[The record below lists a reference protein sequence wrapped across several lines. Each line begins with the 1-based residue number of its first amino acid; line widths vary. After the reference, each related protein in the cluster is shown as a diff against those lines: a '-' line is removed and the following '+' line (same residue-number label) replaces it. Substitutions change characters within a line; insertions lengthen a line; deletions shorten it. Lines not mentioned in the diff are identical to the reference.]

1 MSENI
6 PAPFSC
12 THSPNFPE
20 LLHKMG
26 CTLVLSTYQAGK
38 VVFVSAKDEENLIQ
52 LPRTF
57 KKAMGIAIDQ
67 SQQKMAIATKDEV
80 VVTINSKALAD
91 SYPNKKGVYDALY
104 MPRAT
109 YYTGLVDMHDLHFG
123 ENNKIW
129 GINTVLGALCEIDAD
144 FSFKPVWKPYF
155 LSDYVAEDRCHLNG
169 LAMKN
174 KQPKY
179 VTALGS
185 GNTAGSWR
193 ETITNGGI
201 VMDVEQNKIIAEGL
215 GMPHSPRLYDD
226 GLYLALSAEE
236 RIIRINPETYKQ
248 ETVAKVDGFIRG
260 MSRIG
265 DYLFVGKSKFRKN
278 SSTFSKLAIA
288 DKATEAGID
297 MIHIPT
303 GTTMSQLRYQASVDE
318 IYDVQIL
325 QGIRRPNI
333 LNTYTDLHK
342 FALVTPD
349 STFWADPEAMK
360 EKL

>member
-12 THSPNFPE
+12 THTPNFPE
-20 LLHKMG
+20 LLQKMG
-26 CTLVLSTYQAGK
+26 CTVLISTYQAAK
-38 VVFVSAKDEENLIQ
+38 VVMIGAKDENHLIQ

-57 KKAMGIAIDQ
+57 KKAMGIAIDE

-80 VVTINSKALAD
+80 ILTINSSELAQ
-91 SYPNKKGVYDALY
+91 SYPNKQGVYDALY

-109 YYTGLVDMHDLHFG
+109 YYTGVVDMHDLHFG
-123 ENNKIW
+123 ENGKIW

-169 LAMKN
+169 LAMKDG
-174 KQPKY
+174 KPKY

-201 VMDVEQNKIIAEGL
+201 VMDVDQNKIVVEGL
-215 GMPHSPRLYDD
+215 GMPHSPRLYED
-226 GLYLALSAEE
+226 GLYVALSAEE
-236 RIIRINPETYKQ
+236 RIIRINPETYEV

-260 MSRIG
+260 MSRVG
-265 DYLFVGKSKFRKN
+265 DYLFVGKSKLRKN
-278 SSTFSKLAIA
+278 SSTFSKLKIA
-288 DKATEAGID
+288 DRATEAGID
-297 MIHIPT
+297 MVHIPT
-303 GTTMSQLRYQASVDE
+303 GTVMSKLRYLASVDE
-318 IYDVQIL
+318 IYDVQVL
-325 QGIRRPNI
+325 KGIRRPNL
-333 LNTYTDLHK
+333 LNTYTELHK
-342 FALVTPD
+342 YALVTPE
-349 STFWADPEAMK
+349 STFWANPAEMNK
-360 EKL
+360 